1 MSYSDDQD
9 DAEKID
15 FTCNP
20 YDEKEDPDA
29 WEEEED

>member
-1 MSYSDDQD
+1 MGYSDED

-15 FTCNP
+15 FGP
-20 YDEKEDPDA
+20 VGDFGEADPDA